1 MSYLYNVAYFVQF
14 LCRSHADMRR
24 NEIDDFRSAFFDN
37 VIRQEKEKEN
47 ALKRLQKNCFH
58 TFVLAES
65 ADHTMQYGICSK
77 CQFVTSRRI
86 KPRVF
91 N

>member
-1 MSYLYNVAYFVQF
+1 
-14 LCRSHADMRR
+14 MRR

-65 ADHTMQYGICSK
+65 ADHTMQHGICSK
-77 CQFVTSRRI
+77 CQFVISKRI